1 MERITIVNDRTK
13 LADKLRAAGAELDKD
28 PNASMRD
35 ALIKIDLIADS
46 SNHGYNF
53 EPLFNRL
60 ADIVDPTCRIYW
72 VDTST
77 NTPDTGYEP
86 DGYYTCSHCGCEF
99 GDYTSEVWDTYQAR
113 YYEGEP
119 PFEFC
124 PHCGARIIIDESR
137 KDDCA
142 N

>member
-1 MERITIVNDRTK
+1 MNDRTK
-13 LADKLRAAGAELDKD
+13 LANELRKAGQELDAD
-28 PNASMRD
+28 ANASMRD
-35 ALIKIDLIADS
+35 ALIKIDLIVDS
-46 SNHGYNF
+46 SNHGYKF

-72 VDTST
+72 TDTSYYA
-77 NTPDTGYEP
+77 PDTGYVS
-86 DGYYTCSHCGCEF
+86 DGYYACSRCGEL
-99 GDYTSEVWDTYQAR
+99 DDSSQYAWDDFQAS

-119 PFEFC
+119 PFEHC
-124 PHCGARIIIDESR
+124 PHCGARLIIDEPR

>member
-1 MERITIVNDRTK
+1 MNDRTK
-13 LADKLRAAGAELDKD
+13 LADELRAAGVELDNN

-77 NTPDTGYEP
+77 NTPDT
-86 DGYYTCSHCGCEF
+86 
-99 GDYTSEVWDTYQAR
+99 
-113 YYEGEP
+113 
-119 PFEFC
+119 
-124 PHCGARIIIDESR
+124 
-137 KDDCA
+137 
-142 N
+142 

>member
-1 MERITIVNDRTK
+1 MNDRTK
-13 LADKLRAAGAELDKD
+13 LADELRAAGAELDKD

-46 SNHGYNF
+46 SNHGYKF

-77 NTPDTGYEP
+77 NTPDTGYEQ
-86 DGYYTCSHCGCEF
+86 DGYYTCSHCDCEF
-99 GDYTSEVWDTYQAR
+99 GNYTSEVWDSYQAR

-124 PHCGARIIIDESR
+124 PHCGARIIIDEPR

>member
-1 MERITIVNDRTK
+1 MNDRTK
-13 LADKLRAAGAELDKD
+13 LADELRAAGAELDKD

-35 ALIKIDLIADS
+35 VLIKINLITNS
-46 SNHGYNF
+46 SNHDYKF
-53 EPLFNRL
+53 EPLFKRL
-60 ADIVDPTCRIYW
+60 ADIADPTCKIYW
-72 VDTST
+72 TDDSYSNPTV
-77 NTPDTGYEP
+77 GYVQ
-86 DGYYTCSHCGCEF
+86 DGYYSCSNCGELDEF
-99 GDYTSEVWDTYQAR
+99 FQEMWDSFQAR

-124 PHCGARIIIDESR
+124 PHCGARIIIDKPR

>member
-1 MERITIVNDRTK
+1 MNDR
-13 LADKLRAAGAELDKD
+13 AEIANELRKAGQELDAD
-28 PNASMRD
+28 TNASMRD

-46 SNHGYNF
+46 SNHGYKF

-77 NTPDTGYEP
+77 NTPDTGYNP
-86 DGYYTCSHCGCEF
+86 DGYYSCSYCNCEF
-99 GDYTSEVWDTYQAR
+99 GDYTSEVWDTYQAS

-124 PHCGARIIIDESR
+124 PHCGARIIIDEPR

>member
-1 MERITIVNDRTK
+1 MNDRTK
-13 LADKLRAAGAELDKD
+13 LANELRKAGQELDAD
-28 PNASMRD
+28 ANASMRD
-35 ALIKIDLIADS
+35 ALIKIDLIANGF
-46 SNHGYNF
+46 NHDYKF
-53 EPLFNRL
+53 EPLFKRL

-77 NTPDTGYEP
+77 NTRDTGYNP
-86 DGYYTCSHCGCEF
+86 DGYYTCSQCGCEF
-99 GDYTSEVWDTYQAR
+99 GDYTSEVWDTYQAS

-124 PHCGARIIIDESR
+124 PHCGARIIIDEPR